1 MPRKSAGILLYQIIN
16 NQLQVFIVHPGGP
29 YFLNKDSGVWSIPK
43 GELNDDEEPLTAAK
57 REFEEETGQPI
68 NGEFIP
74 LEPIKQ
80 KGGKIVQA
88 WAVNGNI
95 DPEMIVGNTFKMEY
109 PYKSGKWIEVPE
121 IDKAGWFD
129 LETAKVKMNAAQVA
143 LVEELYY
150 MLFNQG
156 LIV

>member
-1 MPRKSAGILLYQIIN
+1 MPRKSAGILLYQILN

-57 REFEEETGQPI
+57 REFEEETGQPV

-95 DPEMIVGNTFKMEY
+95 DPEMIVSNTFKMEY